1 MRKTG
6 YYSANDFDFLEE
18 GEKLRLEHDLR
29 FQPNDKILLPLV
41 NASDFDLYE
50 LRALAVSGE
59 KKVLEQLKELAEV
72 WEQKASLTM
81 LIDRALS
88 YKRVPQVEHTSN
100 QWQQSH
106 YRDTEIVSNMVYKM
120 SVSLHEDNHY
130 DNETGQFVSDYRDTE
145 IVSNMVYKM
154 SVSLHEDNHYDND
167 TGQLVSDAWIVT
179 WGVSLN
185 TPDEYRTKKIAGQDR
200 KRFSN
205 KDAALK
211 YIDGRKKAYAHLF
224 TEISPPIPER
234 YADRFS
240 KNGLLLP
247 GYVVDGKPVL
257 RTDVKAADFLN
268 ALSDGDFMPDVKK
281 PSVLDKISDTKS
293 QQKAEPAAPSKKK
306 KEPEIT

>member
-6 YYSANDFDFLEE
+6 YYSVNDFDFLEE

-59 KKVLEQLKELAEV
+59 KKVFEQLKELAKV
-72 WEQKASLTM
+72 WEQKAALTM

-130 DNETGQFVSDYRDTE
+130 DNDTGQF
-145 IVSNMVYKM
+145 
-154 SVSLHEDNHYDND
+154 
-167 TGQLVSDAWIVT
+167 VSDAWIVT

-200 KRFSN
+200 KRFSD

>member
-1 MRKTG
+1 M
-6 YYSANDFDFLEE
+6 
-18 GEKLRLEHDLR
+18 EHDLR

-59 KKVLEQLKELAEV
+59 KKVFEQLKELAEV
-72 WEQKASLTM
+72 WEQKAALTM

-120 SVSLHEDNHY
+120 SVSLY
-130 DNETGQFVSDYRDTE
+130 
-145 IVSNMVYKM
+145 
-154 SVSLHEDNHYDND
+154 EDNHYDND
-167 TGQLVSDAWIVT
+167 TGQFVSDAWIVT

-200 KRFSN
+200 KRFSD

-247 GYVVDGKPVL
+247 GYVVEGKPVL
-257 RTDVKAADFLN
+257 RTDVKAVDLLN
-268 ALSDGDFMPDVKK
+268 ALSDGDFMPDAHK
-281 PSVLDKISDTKS
+281 PSLLGKISDTKS

>member
-50 LRALAVSGE
+50 LRTLAVSGE

-130 DNETGQFVSDYRDTE
+130 DNETGQF
-145 IVSNMVYKM
+145 
-154 SVSLHEDNHYDND
+154 
-167 TGQLVSDAWIVT
+167 VSDAWIVT

>member
-6 YYSANDFDFLEE
+6 YYSANDCDFLEE

-41 NASDFDLYE
+41 NASYFELYE
-50 LRALAVSGE
+50 LRVLAVSGE
-59 KKVLEQLKELAEV
+59 KKVFEQLKELAEV

-130 DNETGQFVSDYRDTE
+130 DNDTGQF
-145 IVSNMVYKM
+145 
-154 SVSLHEDNHYDND
+154 
-167 TGQLVSDAWIVT
+167 VSDAWIVT

-200 KRFSN
+200 KRFSD

-211 YIDGRKKAYAHLF
+211 YIDGRKKAYTHLF

-247 GYVVDGKPVL
+247 GYVVEGKPVL

>member
-6 YYSANDFDFLEE
+6 YYSANDCDFLEE

-59 KKVLEQLKELAEV
+59 KKVFEQLKELAEV

-130 DNETGQFVSDYRDTE
+130 DNDTGQF
-145 IVSNMVYKM
+145 
-154 SVSLHEDNHYDND
+154 
-167 TGQLVSDAWIVT
+167 VSDAWIVT

-200 KRFSN
+200 KRFSD

-247 GYVVDGKPVL
+247 GYVVEGKPVL
-257 RTDVKAADFLN
+257 RTDVKAVDLLN
-268 ALSDGDFMPDVKK
+268 ALSDGEFMPDTKK

-293 QQKAEPAAPSKKK
+293 QQKAEPAAPSKQK

>member
-6 YYSANDFDFLEE
+6 YYSANDCDFLEE

-50 LRALAVSGE
+50 LRALAISGE
-59 KKVLEQLKELAEV
+59 KKVFEQLKELAEV

-88 YKRVPQVEHTSN
+88 YKRVLQVEHTSN

-130 DNETGQFVSDYRDTE
+130 DNDTGQF
-145 IVSNMVYKM
+145 
-154 SVSLHEDNHYDND
+154 
-167 TGQLVSDAWIVT
+167 VSDAWIVT

-200 KRFSN
+200 KRFSD

-247 GYVVDGKPVL
+247 GYVVEGKPVL
-257 RTDVKAADFLN
+257 RTDVKAVDLLN
-268 ALSDGDFMPDVKK
+268 ALSDGDFMPDAHK
-281 PSVLDKISDTKS
+281 PSLLGKISDTKS

>member
-6 YYSANDFDFLEE
+6 YYSVNDFDFLEE

-50 LRALAVSGE
+50 LRVLAVSGE
-59 KKVLEQLKELAEV
+59 KKVFEQLKELAEV

-100 QWQQSH
+100 QWQQSN

-120 SVSLHEDNHY
+120 SVSLY
-130 DNETGQFVSDYRDTE
+130 
-145 IVSNMVYKM
+145 
-154 SVSLHEDNHYDND
+154 EDNHYDND
-167 TGQLVSDAWIVT
+167 TGQFVSDAWIVT

-200 KRFSN
+200 KRFSD

-211 YIDGRKKAYAHLF
+211 YIEGRKKAYAHLF

-247 GYVVDGKPVL
+247 GYVVEGKPLL
-257 RTDVKAADFLN
+257 RTDVKAVDLLN
-268 ALSDGDFMPDVKK
+268 ALSSGDFMPDAKK

>member
-6 YYSANDFDFLEE
+6 YYSANDCDFLEE

-50 LRALAVSGE
+50 LRALAISGE
-59 KKVLEQLKELAEV
+59 KKVFEQLKELAEV

-130 DNETGQFVSDYRDTE
+130 DNDPGQFVT
-145 IVSNMVYKM
+145 N
-154 SVSLHEDNHYDND
+154 
-167 TGQLVSDAWIVT
+167 AWCVT

-200 KRFSN
+200 KRFSDKN
-205 KDAALK
+205 AALK

-240 KNGLLLP
+240 KSGLLLP
-247 GYVVDGKPVL
+247 CYVVEGKPVL
-257 RTDVKAADFLN
+257 RTDVKAVDLLN
-268 ALSDGDFMPDVKK
+268 ELSNGDFMPNAPK
-281 PSVLDKISDTKS
+281 PSVLDKISEAKT
-293 QQKAEPAAPSKKK
+293 QQKAEPAAPFKKK
-306 KEPEIT
+306 TEPEI

>member
-59 KKVLEQLKELAEV
+59 KKVFEQLKELAEV

-106 YRDTEIVSNMVYKM
+106 YRDT
-120 SVSLHEDNHY
+120 
-130 DNETGQFVSDYRDTE
+130 G

-167 TGQLVSDAWIVT
+167 TGQFVSDAWIVT

-200 KRFSN
+200 KRFSD

-247 GYVVDGKPVL
+247 GYVVEGKPVL
-257 RTDVKAADFLN
+257 RTDVKAVDLLN
-268 ALSDGDFMPDVKK
+268 ALSDGDFMPDAHK
-281 PSVLDKISDTKS
+281 PSVLGKISDTKS

>member
-6 YYSANDFDFLEE
+6 YYSVNDFDFLEE

-59 KKVLEQLKELAEV
+59 KKVFEQLKELAEV
-72 WEQKASLTM
+72 WEQKAALTM

-130 DNETGQFVSDYRDTE
+130 DNDTGQF
-145 IVSNMVYKM
+145 
-154 SVSLHEDNHYDND
+154 
-167 TGQLVSDAWIVT
+167 VSDAWIVT

-200 KRFSN
+200 KRFSD

-247 GYVVDGKPVL
+247 GYVVEGKPVL
-257 RTDVKAADFLN
+257 RTDVKAVDLLN
-268 ALSDGDFMPDVKK
+268 ALSDGDFMPDAHK
-281 PSVLDKISDTKS
+281 PSLLGKISDTKS

>member
-6 YYSANDFDFLEE
+6 YYSVNDFDFLEE

-29 FQPNDKILLPLV
+29 FQPNDKILHPLV
-41 NASDFDLYE
+41 GATDFDLYE

-59 KKVLEQLKELAEV
+59 KKVFEQLKELAEV

-130 DNETGQFVSDYRDTE
+130 DNDTGQF
-145 IVSNMVYKM
+145 
-154 SVSLHEDNHYDND
+154 
-167 TGQLVSDAWIVT
+167 VSDAWIVT

-200 KRFSN
+200 KRFSD

-247 GYVVDGKPVL
+247 GYVVEGKPVL
-257 RTDVKAADFLN
+257 RTDVKAVDLLN
-268 ALSDGDFMPDVKK
+268 ALSDGDFMPDAHK
-281 PSVLDKISDTKS
+281 PSLLGKISDTKS

>member
-6 YYSANDFDFLEE
+6 YYSVNDFDFLEE

-50 LRALAVSGE
+50 LRALAISGE
-59 KKVLEQLKELAEV
+59 KKVFEQLKELAEV

-106 YRDTEIVSNMVYKM
+106 YRDTEI
-120 SVSLHEDNHY
+120 
-130 DNETGQFVSDYRDTE
+130 
-145 IVSNMVYKM
+145 ISNMVYKM

-167 TGQLVSDAWIVT
+167 TGQFVSDAWIVT

-200 KRFSN
+200 KRFSD

-247 GYVVDGKPVL
+247 GYVVEGKPVL
-257 RTDVKAADFLN
+257 RTDVKAVDLLN
-268 ALSDGDFMPDVKK
+268 ALSDGDFMPDAHK
-281 PSVLDKISDTKS
+281 PSLLGKISDTKS

>member
-6 YYSANDFDFLEE
+6 YYSANDCDFLEE

-59 KKVLEQLKELAEV
+59 KKVFEQLKELAEV
-72 WEQKASLTM
+72 WEQKAALTM

-106 YRDTEIVSNMVYKM
+106 YRDTEI
-120 SVSLHEDNHY
+120 
-130 DNETGQFVSDYRDTE
+130 
-145 IVSNMVYKM
+145 ISNMVYKM

-200 KRFSN
+200 KRFSD

-247 GYVVDGKPVL
+247 GYVVEGKPVL
-257 RTDVKAADFLN
+257 RTDVKAVDLLN
-268 ALSDGDFMPDVKK
+268 ALSDGDFMPDAHK
-281 PSVLDKISDTKS
+281 PSLLGKISDTKS

>member
-6 YYSANDFDFLEE
+6 YYSANDCDFLEE

-59 KKVLEQLKELAEV
+59 KKVFEQLKELAEV

-130 DNETGQFVSDYRDTE
+130 DNDTGQF
-145 IVSNMVYKM
+145 
-154 SVSLHEDNHYDND
+154 
-167 TGQLVSDAWIVT
+167 VSDAWIVT

-200 KRFSN
+200 KRFSD

-247 GYVVDGKPVL
+247 GYVVEGKPVL
-257 RTDVKAADFLN
+257 RTDVKAVDLLN
-268 ALSDGDFMPDVKK
+268 ALSDGDFMPDAHK
-281 PSVLDKISDTKS
+281 PSVLGKISDTKS
-293 QQKAEPAAPSKKK
+293 QQKAEPAALSKKK

>member
-6 YYSANDFDFLEE
+6 YYSVNDFDFLEE

-41 NASDFDLYE
+41 NASYFELYE
-50 LRALAVSGE
+50 LRVLAVSGE
-59 KKVLEQLKELAEV
+59 KKVFEQLKELAEV
-72 WEQKASLTM
+72 WEQKAALTM

-130 DNETGQFVSDYRDTE
+130 DNDTGQF
-145 IVSNMVYKM
+145 
-154 SVSLHEDNHYDND
+154 
-167 TGQLVSDAWIVT
+167 VSDAWIVT

-200 KRFSN
+200 KRFSD

-247 GYVVDGKPVL
+247 GYVVEGKPVL
-257 RTDVKAADFLN
+257 RTDVKAVDLLN
-268 ALSDGDFMPDVKK
+268 ALSDGDFMPDAHK
-281 PSVLDKISDTKS
+281 PSLLGKISDTKS

>member
-6 YYSANDFDFLEE
+6 YYSVNDFDFLEE

-41 NASDFDLYE
+41 GATDFDLYE

-59 KKVLEQLKELAEV
+59 KKVFEQLKELAEV
-72 WEQKASLTM
+72 WEQKAALTM

-130 DNETGQFVSDYRDTE
+130 DNDTGQF
-145 IVSNMVYKM
+145 
-154 SVSLHEDNHYDND
+154 
-167 TGQLVSDAWIVT
+167 VSDAWIVT

-200 KRFSN
+200 KRFSD

-247 GYVVDGKPVL
+247 GYVVEGKPVL
-257 RTDVKAADFLN
+257 RTDVKAVDLLN
-268 ALSDGDFMPDVKK
+268 ALSDGDFMPDAHK
-281 PSVLDKISDTKS
+281 PSLLGKISDTKS
-293 QQKAEPAAPSKKK
+293 QQKAEPAAPSKQKN
-306 KEPEIT
+306 EPEIT

>member
-1 MRKTG
+1 
-6 YYSANDFDFLEE
+6 
-18 GEKLRLEHDLR
+18 
-29 FQPNDKILLPLV
+29 
-41 NASDFDLYE
+41 
-50 LRALAVSGE
+50 
-59 KKVLEQLKELAEV
+59 
-72 WEQKASLTM
+72 M
-81 LIDRALS
+81 LIDCALS

-100 QWQQSH
+100 QWQRSN
-106 YRDTEIVSNMVYKM
+106 YRDTEI
-120 SVSLHEDNHY
+120 
-130 DNETGQFVSDYRDTE
+130 
-145 IVSNMVYKM
+145 ISNMVYKM

-167 TGQLVSDAWIVT
+167 TGQFVTNAWCVT

-200 KRFSN
+200 KRFSD

-211 YIDGRKKAYAHLF
+211 YIDGRKKAYTHLF

>member
-6 YYSANDFDFLEE
+6 YYSANDCDFLEE

-59 KKVLEQLKELAEV
+59 KKVFEQLKELAKV
-72 WEQKASLTM
+72 WEQKAALTM

-106 YRDTEIVSNMVYKM
+106 YRDTE
-120 SVSLHEDNHY
+120 
-130 DNETGQFVSDYRDTE
+130 T
-145 IVSNMVYKM
+145 VSNMVYKM

-167 TGQLVSDAWIVT
+167 TGQFVSDAWIVT

-200 KRFSN
+200 KRFSD

-211 YIDGRKKAYAHLF
+211 YIDGRKKAYTHLF

-247 GYVVDGKPVL
+247 GYVVEGKPVL
-257 RTDVKAADFLN
+257 RTDVKAVDLLN
-268 ALSDGDFMPDVKK
+268 ALSDGDFMPDAHK
-281 PSVLDKISDTKS
+281 PSLLGKISDTKS

>member
-6 YYSANDFDFLEE
+6 YYSVNDFDFLEE

-50 LRALAVSGE
+50 LRALAISGE
-59 KKVLEQLKELAEV
+59 KKVFEQLKELAEV

-130 DNETGQFVSDYRDTE
+130 DNDTGQFVSD
-145 IVSNMVYKM
+145 V
-154 SVSLHEDNHYDND
+154 
-167 TGQLVSDAWIVT
+167 WIVT

-200 KRFSN
+200 KRFSD

-247 GYVVDGKPVL
+247 GYVVEGKPVL
-257 RTDVKAADFLN
+257 RTDVKAVDLLN
-268 ALSDGDFMPDVKK
+268 ALSDGDFMPDAHK
-281 PSVLDKISDTKS
+281 PSLLGKISDTKS

>member
-6 YYSANDFDFLEE
+6 YYSVNDFDFLEE

-41 NASDFDLYE
+41 NASYFELYE
-50 LRALAVSGE
+50 LRVLAVSGE
-59 KKVLEQLKELAEV
+59 KKVFEQLKELAEV

-130 DNETGQFVSDYRDTE
+130 DNDTGQF
-145 IVSNMVYKM
+145 
-154 SVSLHEDNHYDND
+154 
-167 TGQLVSDAWIVT
+167 VSDAWIVT

-200 KRFSN
+200 KRFSD

-247 GYVVDGKPVL
+247 GYVVEGKPVL
-257 RTDVKAADFLN
+257 RTDVKAVDLLN
-268 ALSDGDFMPDVKK
+268 ALSDGDFMPDAHK
-281 PSVLDKISDTKS
+281 PSVLGKISDTKS

>member
-6 YYSANDFDFLEE
+6 YYSVNDFDFLEE

-50 LRALAVSGE
+50 LRAFAVSGE
-59 KKVLEQLKELAEV
+59 KKVFEQLKELAEV
-72 WEQKASLTM
+72 WEQKAALTM

-100 QWQQSH
+100 LWQQSH

-130 DNETGQFVSDYRDTE
+130 DNDMGQF
-145 IVSNMVYKM
+145 
-154 SVSLHEDNHYDND
+154 
-167 TGQLVSDAWIVT
+167 VSDAWIVT

-200 KRFSN
+200 KRFSD

-247 GYVVDGKPVL
+247 GYVVEGKPVL
-257 RTDVKAADFLN
+257 RTDVKAVDLLN
-268 ALSDGDFMPDVKK
+268 ALSDGDFMPDAHK
-281 PSVLDKISDTKS
+281 PSVLGKISDTKS

>member
-6 YYSANDFDFLEE
+6 YYSANDCDFLEE

-50 LRALAVSGE
+50 LRALAISGE
-59 KKVLEQLKELAEV
+59 KKVFEQLKELAEV

-106 YRDTEIVSNMVYKM
+106 YRDTE
-120 SVSLHEDNHY
+120 
-130 DNETGQFVSDYRDTE
+130 T
-145 IVSNMVYKM
+145 VSNMVYKM

-167 TGQLVSDAWIVT
+167 TGQFVSDAWIVT

-200 KRFSN
+200 KRFSD

-247 GYVVDGKPVL
+247 GYVVEGKPVL
-257 RTDVKAADFLN
+257 RTDVKAVDLLN
-268 ALSDGDFMPDVKK
+268 ALSDGDFMPDAHK
-281 PSVLDKISDTKS
+281 PSLLGKISDTKS

>member
-6 YYSANDFDFLEE
+6 YYSANDCDFLEE

-50 LRALAVSGE
+50 LRALAISGE
-59 KKVLEQLKELAEV
+59 KKVFEQLKELAEV
-72 WEQKASLTM
+72 WEQKAALTM

-130 DNETGQFVSDYRDTE
+130 DNDTGQF
-145 IVSNMVYKM
+145 
-154 SVSLHEDNHYDND
+154 
-167 TGQLVSDAWIVT
+167 VSDAWIVT

-200 KRFSN
+200 KRFSD

-247 GYVVDGKPVL
+247 GYVVEGKPVL
-257 RTDVKAADFLN
+257 RTDVKAVDLLN
-268 ALSDGDFMPDVKK
+268 APSDGDFMPDAHK
-281 PSVLDKISDTKS
+281 PSLLGKISDTKS

>member
-6 YYSANDFDFLEE
+6 YYSVNDCDFLEE

-59 KKVLEQLKELAEV
+59 KKVFEQLKELAEV
-72 WEQKASLTM
+72 WEQKAALTM

-106 YRDTEIVSNMVYKM
+106 YRDTEI
-120 SVSLHEDNHY
+120 
-130 DNETGQFVSDYRDTE
+130 
-145 IVSNMVYKM
+145 ISNMVYKM

-268 ALSDGDFMPDVKK
+268 ALSDGDFMPDAHK
-281 PSVLDKISDTKS
+281 PSVLGKISDTKS
-293 QQKAEPAAPSKKK
+293 QQKAEPAAPSKQKN
-306 KEPEIT
+306 EPEIT

>member
-6 YYSANDFDFLEE
+6 YYSVNDFDFLEE

-59 KKVLEQLKELAEV
+59 KKVFEQLKELAEV
-72 WEQKASLTM
+72 WEQKAALTM

-130 DNETGQFVSDYRDTE
+130 DNDTGQF
-145 IVSNMVYKM
+145 
-154 SVSLHEDNHYDND
+154 
-167 TGQLVSDAWIVT
+167 VSDAWIVT

-200 KRFSN
+200 KRFSD

-211 YIDGRKKAYAHLF
+211 YIDGRKKAYTHLF

-257 RTDVKAADFLN
+257 RTDVKAVDLLN
-268 ALSDGDFMPDVKK
+268 ALSDGDFMPDAHK
-281 PSVLDKISDTKS
+281 PSVLGKISDTKS
-293 QQKAEPAAPSKKK
+293 QQKAEPAAPSKQKN
-306 KEPEIT
+306 EPEIT

>member
-6 YYSANDFDFLEE
+6 YYSVNDFDFLEE

-59 KKVLEQLKELAEV
+59 KKVFEQLKELAEV

-130 DNETGQFVSDYRDTE
+130 DNDTGQF
-145 IVSNMVYKM
+145 
-154 SVSLHEDNHYDND
+154 
-167 TGQLVSDAWIVT
+167 VSDAWIVT

-200 KRFSN
+200 KRFSD

-211 YIDGRKKAYAHLF
+211 YIDGRKKAYTHLF

-247 GYVVDGKPVL
+247 GYVVEGKPVL
-257 RTDVKAADFLN
+257 RTDVKAVDLLN
-268 ALSDGDFMPDVKK
+268 ALSDGDFMPDAHK
-281 PSVLDKISDTKS
+281 PSVLGKISDTKS

>member
-6 YYSANDFDFLEE
+6 YYSVNDFDFLEE

-59 KKVLEQLKELAEV
+59 KKVFEQLKELAEV
-72 WEQKASLTM
+72 WEQKAALTM

-106 YRDTEIVSNMVYKM
+106 YRDTEI
-120 SVSLHEDNHY
+120 
-130 DNETGQFVSDYRDTE
+130 
-145 IVSNMVYKM
+145 ISNMVYKM

-167 TGQLVSDAWIVT
+167 TGQFVSDAWIVT

-185 TPDEYRTKKIAGQDR
+185 TPNEYRTKKIAGQDR
-200 KRFSN
+200 KRFSD

-257 RTDVKAADFLN
+257 RTDVKAADFLS

>member
-50 LRALAVSGE
+50 LRALAISGE
-59 KKVLEQLKELAEV
+59 KKVFEQLKELAEV

-130 DNETGQFVSDYRDTE
+130 DNETGQFVSD
-145 IVSNMVYKM
+145 
-154 SVSLHEDNHYDND
+154 
-167 TGQLVSDAWIVT
+167 AWIVT

-200 KRFSN
+200 KRFSD

-247 GYVVDGKPVL
+247 GYVVEGKPVL
-257 RTDVKAADFLN
+257 RTDVKAVDLLN
-268 ALSDGDFMPDVKK
+268 ALSDGDFMPDAHK
-281 PSVLDKISDTKS
+281 PSLLGKISDTKS

>member
-6 YYSANDFDFLEE
+6 YYSVNDFDFLEE

-59 KKVLEQLKELAEV
+59 KKVFEQLKELAEV
-72 WEQKASLTM
+72 WEQKAALTM

-130 DNETGQFVSDYRDTE
+130 DNDTGQF
-145 IVSNMVYKM
+145 
-154 SVSLHEDNHYDND
+154 
-167 TGQLVSDAWIVT
+167 VSDAWIVT

-200 KRFSN
+200 KRFSD

>member
-6 YYSANDFDFLEE
+6 YYSVNDCDFLEE

-50 LRALAVSGE
+50 LRALAISGE
-59 KKVLEQLKELAEV
+59 KKVFEQLKELAEV

-130 DNETGQFVSDYRDTE
+130 DNDTGQF
-145 IVSNMVYKM
+145 
-154 SVSLHEDNHYDND
+154 
-167 TGQLVSDAWIVT
+167 VSDAWIVT

-200 KRFSN
+200 KRFSD

>member
-59 KKVLEQLKELAEV
+59 KKVFEQLKELAEV
-72 WEQKASLTM
+72 WEQKAALTM

-130 DNETGQFVSDYRDTE
+130 DNDTGQF
-145 IVSNMVYKM
+145 
-154 SVSLHEDNHYDND
+154 
-167 TGQLVSDAWIVT
+167 VSDAWIVT

-185 TPDEYRTKKIAGQDR
+185 TPDEYRTKKITGQDR
-200 KRFSN
+200 KRFSD

-247 GYVVDGKPVL
+247 GYVVEGKPVL
-257 RTDVKAADFLN
+257 RTDVKAVDLLN
-268 ALSDGDFMPDVKK
+268 ALSDGDFMLDAHK
-281 PSVLDKISDTKS
+281 PSVLGKISDTKS

>member
-18 GEKLRLEHDLR
+18 GEKLRLEHNLR

-41 NASDFDLYE
+41 NASYFELYE
-50 LRALAVSGE
+50 LRVLAVSGE
-59 KKVLEQLKELAEV
+59 KKVFEQLKELAEV
-72 WEQKASLTM
+72 WEQKAALTM

-130 DNETGQFVSDYRDTE
+130 DNDTGQF
-145 IVSNMVYKM
+145 
-154 SVSLHEDNHYDND
+154 
-167 TGQLVSDAWIVT
+167 VSDAWIVT

-200 KRFSN
+200 KRFSD

-247 GYVVDGKPVL
+247 GYVVEGKPVL
-257 RTDVKAADFLN
+257 RTDVKAVDLLN

>member
-6 YYSANDFDFLEE
+6 YYSANDCDFLEE

-29 FQPNDKILLPLV
+29 FQPNDKILCPLV
-41 NASDFDLYE
+41 NASYFELYE
-50 LRALAVSGE
+50 LRVLAVSGE
-59 KKVLEQLKELAEV
+59 KKVFEQLKELAEV
-72 WEQKASLTM
+72 WEQKAALTM

-106 YRDTEIVSNMVYKM
+106 YRDTEI
-120 SVSLHEDNHY
+120 
-130 DNETGQFVSDYRDTE
+130 
-145 IVSNMVYKM
+145 ISNMVYKM

-167 TGQLVSDAWIVT
+167 TGQFVSDAWIVT

-200 KRFSN
+200 KRFSD

-247 GYVVDGKPVL
+247 GYVVEGKPVL
-257 RTDVKAADFLN
+257 RTDVKAVDLLN
-268 ALSDGDFMPDVKK
+268 ALSDGDFMPDAHK
-281 PSVLDKISDTKS
+281 PSLLGKISDTKS

>member
-6 YYSANDFDFLEE
+6 YYSVNDFDFLEE

-41 NASDFDLYE
+41 NASYFELYE

-59 KKVLEQLKELAEV
+59 KKVFEQLKELAEV
-72 WEQKASLTM
+72 WEQKAALTM

-130 DNETGQFVSDYRDTE
+130 DNDTGQF
-145 IVSNMVYKM
+145 
-154 SVSLHEDNHYDND
+154 
-167 TGQLVSDAWIVT
+167 VSDAWIVT

-200 KRFSN
+200 KRFSD

-211 YIDGRKKAYAHLF
+211 YIDGRKKAYTHLF

>member
-6 YYSANDFDFLEE
+6 YYSVNDFDFLEE

-50 LRALAVSGE
+50 LRALAISGE
-59 KKVLEQLKELAEV
+59 KKVFEQLKELAEV
-72 WEQKASLTM
+72 WEQKAALTM

-130 DNETGQFVSDYRDTE
+130 DNDTGQF
-145 IVSNMVYKM
+145 
-154 SVSLHEDNHYDND
+154 
-167 TGQLVSDAWIVT
+167 VSDAWIVT

-200 KRFSN
+200 KRFSDKN
-205 KDAALK
+205 AALK

-247 GYVVDGKPVL
+247 GYVVEGKPVL
-257 RTDVKAADFLN
+257 RTDVKAVDLLN
-268 ALSDGDFMPDVKK
+268 ALSDGDFMPDAHK
-281 PSVLDKISDTKS
+281 PSLLGKISDTKS